1 MSDSTKTINIIDTRI
16 ITISMGFLNFD
27 KNYILDRNSA
37 MKSNSH
43 PNDVWR
49 THVEEGTSCMI
60 VSPLSHV
67 PDYQPQSMGDDI
79 GLRTQESD

>member
-16 ITISMGFLNFD
+16 ITIAMGFLNFD

-43 PNDVWR
+43 PNDVLR
-49 THVEEGTSCMI
+49 TRVEEG
-60 VSPLSHV
+60 
-67 PDYQPQSMGDDI
+67 
-79 GLRTQESD
+79 RA

>member
-1 MSDSTKTINIIDTRI
+1 MSDSTKIINIIDTRI
-16 ITISMGFLNFD
+16 LTIAMGFLNFD

-43 PNDVWR
+43 PNDVSR

-60 VSPLSHV
+60 VSALSHV